1 MNWQD
6 FKNGLVENSER
17 YLQVQYDEGKLI
29 EPTYHITEIKTAE
42 ITSVDCGGNISGWK
56 ETIVQFV
63 EYEKGLLIKPMQI
76 SKALSIIQLVE
87 SKISI
92 SPESTVKIEF
102 GNNQKTVSQMIPES
116 LEIHSDEL
124 TIRLVSDSTGCK
136 PSLTGIGNACSPK
149 ILVASSREQIWKQES
164 KVVGCC

>member
-1 MNWQD
+1 MNWQE

-29 EPTYHITEIKTAE
+29 EPTYHITEIKMAE

-63 EYEKGLLIKPMQI
+63 EYEKGLSIKPMQI

-87 SKISI
+87 SKILI
-92 SPESTVKIEF
+92 DPESTVKIEF

-116 LEIHSDEL
+116 LEVQGDEL

-136 PSLTGIGNACSPK
+136 PSLTGKGNACSPK
-149 ILVASSREQIWKQES
+149 KLVSSSREQIWKQDSEAF
-164 KVVGCC
+164 GCC